1 MPSNYQLHRSVP
13 HITREEIRLTIQLHL
28 MALYRRHFLLQ
39 ELENMNSNT
48 NHPPSRL
55 VYDIIQIS
63 ECINAKLRSHRSHI
77 TNHAHYIDD
86 KLYRH
91 AATIEEYSNLDDL
104 GDRVLVL
111 LTRQA
116 S

>member
-13 HITREEIRLTIQLHL
+13 RITREEIRLTIQLHL

-39 ELENMNSNT
+39 ELEKMNGNT
-48 NHPPSRL
+48 SHPHSRL

-77 TNHAHYIDD
+77 RNHAHYIDD
-86 KLYRH
+86 KLYMH
-91 AATIEEYSNLDDL
+91 AATVEEYSNLDDL

-116 S
+116 T